1 MMTDEQML
9 TEVIKVKGF
18 EHRDTIWFAGWLER
32 NPNKPYAVKVM
43 AMTAAL
49 DSTEWDWEE
58 D

>member
-1 MMTDEQML
+1 MMTHEEML

-32 NPNKPYAVKVM
+32 NADQRYAVEVM

-49 DSTEWDWEE
+49 DATDGDREE
-58 D
+58 A